1 MHKIDS
7 ECTASQRTD
16 QLLYPLVGIALVKK
30 MLTAHKNCYAVD
42 SHKGIMEFFRA
53 FAYNCFMTLHINEH
67 YGKNTHHIIEAIFK
81 SMARAIKEAVTIDE
95 AHIGQVVSSKGV
107 L

>member
-53 FAYNCFMTLHINEH
+53 FAYNAGITLHLKCE
-67 YGKNTHHIIEAIFK
+67 YGKNDHHKTEALFK
-81 SMARAIKEAVTIDE
+81 AA
-95 AHIGQVVSSKGV
+95 AHALKKAKLLTGGEILSTKGV